1 MGFPTPKI
9 CLTARWASIGSSH
22 ETYKT
27 ALSIGWNPHFGNEHK
42 TCEPWILHTFE
53 SAFYGQEVWEG
64 GEERWFVFSQ
74 FICCQA
80 PCSMPYAPCYM
91 FHAAQIRLIVCG
103 YVRPE
108 AKFTSLKVSW

>member
-9 CLTARWASIGSSH
+9 CHTARWASIGSSH

-64 GEERWFVFSQ
+64 MVCFLAIYLLSSSMLHALCPMLHVP
-74 FICCQA
+74 CC
-80 PCSMPYAPCYM
+80 PDPIDCLR
-91 FHAAQIRLIVCG
+91 IRT
-103 YVRPE
+103 
-108 AKFTSLKVSW
+108 A